1 MIFSKKLYFVWY
13 FLPFMSISCNSQ
25 TTSTTQNTTVNKS
38 QKMDTTNISDEEW
51 KKRLSPEQYYVL
63 REKGTERAFTGK
75 FNLHKENG
83 TYSCAGCGN
92 LLFTSDM
99 KFESHCGWPSFDREI
114 AGGKVKTKSDFS
126 HGMTRTEILCAKCDG
141 HLGHIFDDGPT
152 ETGKR
157 YCVNSL
163 SLEFIPETK

>member
-1 MIFSKKLYFVWY
+1 
-13 FLPFMSISCNSQ
+13 
-25 TTSTTQNTTVNKS
+25 
-38 QKMDTTNISDEEW
+38 
-51 KKRLSPEQYYVL
+51 
-63 REKGTERAFTGK
+63 
-75 FNLHKENG
+75 
-83 TYSCAGCGN
+83 
-92 LLFTSDM
+92 M

-126 HGMTRTEILCAKCDG
+126 HGMTRTEIICAKCDG

>member
-38 QKMDTTNISDEEW
+38 QKMDTTKISDEEW

-126 HGMTRTEILCAKCDG
+126 HGMTRTEIICAKCDG